1 MVLLVIA
8 QFIDRGLSLTIP
20 LHVAHLPGIDG
31 SAAMS
36 GIIISVAAAGAALSS
51 SVVAR
56 LSMALP
62 IGRLLF
68 VQFLIGGALCSALAL
83 ATSASTLLVLR
94 TLVALCLGGALT
106 LAYTLG
112 GMIVPSETR
121 GAAFGW
127 LAMGVQIGTAA
138 SPLLS
143 GAPAELHPLLRGRS
157 EGALLRGLHDQD
169 AGGGW

>member
-1 MVLLVIA
+1 LLVTA
-8 QFIDRGLSLTIP
+8 QFIARGLSLTIP
-20 LHVAHLPGIDG
+20 LHVAHLPGIEA

-56 LSMALP
+56 LSIALP

-83 ATSASTLLVLR
+83 ATNARTLLVLR

-106 LAYTLG
+106 LASTLG
-112 GMIVPSETR
+112 AMITPGARR
-121 GAAFGW
+121 GAA
-127 LAMGVQIGTAA
+127 V
-138 SPLLS
+138 
-143 GAPAELHPLLRGRS
+143 
-157 EGALLRGLHDQD
+157 
-169 AGGGW
+169 